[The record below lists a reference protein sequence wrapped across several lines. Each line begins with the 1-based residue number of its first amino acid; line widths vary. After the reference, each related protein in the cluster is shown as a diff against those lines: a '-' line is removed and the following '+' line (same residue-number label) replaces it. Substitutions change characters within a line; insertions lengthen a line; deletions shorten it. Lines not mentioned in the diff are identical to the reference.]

1 MSKPY
6 TGENTLTYLI
16 TLVQNALKGTVN
28 KNDIVND
35 LNSTATDKPLSAAQG
50 KALAEQIGNAGGGD
64 MTKVVYDTDNDGVV
78 DNAKKL
84 DGHEASYFATPAT
97 VTAAIAA
104 QKGQANGI
112 VPLEADKK
120 INSIYLPSYVDDV
133 VEGYYNNGFFYS
145 DADHTS
151 LITGEQGK
159 IYVDLSTNVSYRWS
173 GSTYVSIT
181 SSDMVEIDN
190 ATVQSIWDAAGGD
203 ENE

>member
-6 TGENTLTYLI
+6 TGENTLTYLV
-16 TLVQNALKGTVN
+16 TLVQNALKTLVP
-28 KNDIVND
+28 KSDIVNN
-35 LNSTATDKPLSAAQG
+35 LTSTDTDKPLSAAQG

-64 MTKVVYDTDNDGVV
+64 MMKSVYDADGDGVV
-78 DNAKKL
+78 DNAQKL
-84 DGHEASYFATPAT
+84 DGHPASYFATPET

-104 QKGQANGI
+104 QKGQASGI

-133 VEGYYNNGFFYS
+133 VEGYYHDGFFYT
-145 DADHTS
+145 DEAHTN

-159 IYVDLSTNVSYRWS
+159 IYVDLVSNVSFRWS
-173 GSTYVSIT
+173 GSTYVAIT

-190 ATVQSIWDAAGGD
+190 ATVQAIWDAAGQEGA
-203 ENE
+203 